1 MTHQGNS
8 SVSPTYMTAFAHVDF
23 AEIMDILRVKK
34 AQLPVPPTT
43 ATKKQ
48 KTISSAATIIDEDLP
63 EAGSSTGPGTL
74 RDVVS

>member
-1 MTHQGNS
+1 MC
-8 SVSPTYMTAFAHVDF
+8 DF

-48 KTISSAATIIDEDLP
+48 KISSAATIIDEDLP